1 MILSGDADFFTDYM
15 YPSYDP
21 FEEDLELDH
30 EIYEDPDE
38 ALAVIDR
45 RSQRKRYMVGL
56 FPGVN
61 ESYLQ
66 RDSIR
71 ESCLRVPLYKACNG
85 RI

>member
-1 MILSGDADFFTDYM
+1 MTLNSFADCV

-21 FEEDLELDH
+21 FEEDPDLGYEV
-30 EIYEDPDE
+30 YEDADE
-38 ALAVIDR
+38 ALAVISH

-61 ESYLQ
+61 ESLLQ

-71 ESCLRVPLYKACNG
+71 KSPGNSTLQSL
-85 RI
+85 